1 MIRIIYIIGG
11 IIIKIKYLIVLIIG
25 LLGGYL
31 FGIYTIASSNKEV
44 TINIEGTYQ
53 KDRVKTISI
62 DNNTLYYYFK
72 NTDDEKEAITSS
84 ITKKNDNVYIID
96 NTSMPY
102 DIIFIKN
109 DDIILMNSL
118 NKDVNY
124 FTKVFN
130 YASFDES

>member
-1 MIRIIYIIGG
+1 M
-11 IIIKIKYLIVLIIG
+11 KIKYLIVLIIG

-31 FGIYTIASSNKEV
+31 FGIYTIEPSNKEI

-53 KDRVKTISI
+53 KDRVETISI

-72 NTDDEKEAITSS
+72 NNDDEKETITSS

>member
-1 MIRIIYIIGG
+1 M
-11 IIIKIKYLIVLIIG
+11 KIKYLIVLIIG

-31 FGIYTIASSNKEV
+31 FGIYTIEPSNKEV

-53 KDRVKTISI
+53 KDRVETISI

-72 NTDDEKEAITSS
+72 NTDDEKESITSS
-84 ITKKNDNVYIID
+84 ITKKNDNIYIID
-96 NTSMPY
+96 NTSIPY

-109 DDIILMNSL
+109 DDIILMNRL